1 MDVAHELDASRA
13 HRDLR
18 DFVLPLAVS
27 NGEAPDRVPHSFEPD
42 DLFRYTERLLARPEV
57 TRDDDVHLELVALL
71 GVAYAVAGDD
81 EKAQKHLS
89 RGLRH
94 ADSNQKRARFE
105 YHLGLHHHF
114 RRGELARAKEVLEEA
129 YLHSERSRRLRGQ
142 ILLALGTVDLRL
154 HNVDSAQRSFRSAL
168 DLHIKELE
176 PQLFLRLG
184 ITEAMQCRPDRAVDL
199 NRKGHALFAEQ
210 RDWRGMKL
218 ADASLGEH
226 YLDDGEFARARD
238 TLEPVVAEGFRMLDL
253 ARLGHDYGH
262 LSVARSELGD
272 ATGARDAILE
282 AIRFHHSEGHRASLV
297 GDYQNLGDCLAE
309 IGDHDTALAAL
320 DTALVLSRQQELAH
334 EEFQVL
340 SRLVA
345 ICARHGVI
353 PDVMPH
359 VMDRCRALM
368 HVHAELLT
376 KESLLHFARSLQGIV
391 GSPSLRG
398 PRSYPPPDPLRLGT
412 PDGHERL
419 ALLLPKP
426 QETDFAAR
434 LRSTLDEGLPGRDV
448 PPADELHPFLWQYK
462 GEFFKSGNYTRE
474 FGITQERA
482 KRHLR
487 SMCVAGIIER
497 QGSRKASRYALAFHR

>member
-1 MDVAHELDASRA
+1 
-13 HRDLR
+13 
-18 DFVLPLAVS
+18 
-27 NGEAPDRVPHSFEPD
+27 
-42 DLFRYTERLLARPEV
+42 
-57 TRDDDVHLELVALL
+57 
-71 GVAYAVAGDD
+71 
-81 EKAQKHLS
+81 
-89 RGLRH
+89 
-94 ADSNQKRARFE
+94 
-105 YHLGLHHHF
+105 
-114 RRGELARAKEVLEEA
+114 
-129 YLHSERSRRLRGQ
+129 
-142 ILLALGTVDLRL
+142 LGTVDLHL
-154 HNVDSAQRSFRSAL
+154 QHIDSAQRSFRSAL

-176 PQLFLRLG
+176 PQLLLRLG
-184 ITEAMQCRPDRAVDL
+184 ITEAMQSRPDRAIDL
-199 NRKGHALFAEQ
+199 NRKSHALFAEQ

-226 YLDDGEFARARD
+226 YIDDREFAAARD

-253 ARLGHDYGH
+253 ERLGHDYGH
-262 LSVARSELGD
+262 LSVARAELGD
-272 ATGARDAILE
+272 AAGARDAILE
-282 AIRFHHSEGHRASLV
+282 AIRFHHARGHRVSLV

-309 IGDHDTALAAL
+309 LGDHDAALAAL

-334 EEFQVL
+334 DEFQVL

-368 HVHAELLT
+368 HVHSELLT

-412 PDGHERL
+412 PAGHERL
-419 ALLLPKP
+419 GLLLPKP

-434 LRSTLDEGLPGRDV
+434 LRQSLQDGLPGRDV
-448 PPADELHPFLWQYK
+448 PSCDELHPFLWQYK

-487 SMCVAGIIER
+487 SMCVSGIIER